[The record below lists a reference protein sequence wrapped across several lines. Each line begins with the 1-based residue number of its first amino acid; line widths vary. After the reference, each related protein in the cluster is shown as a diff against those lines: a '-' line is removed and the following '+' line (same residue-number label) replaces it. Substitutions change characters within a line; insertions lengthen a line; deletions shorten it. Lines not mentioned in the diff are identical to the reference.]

1 MKYVISKKK
10 ALLIS
15 RPNYVPLVRNTI
27 TKKTP
32 YKYKKVIS
40 NLSKNSNIILKQDKG
55 RGVVIMNHT
64 KYLEKCY
71 TILDSNQFTKLDQDP
86 TCYMENEVQRTLRKV
101 KSTMPQNVY
110 SKLYPSG
117 SCPSKFHRTAKMH
130 KLLTNNVDDLP
141 IRPIVSNTGTA
152 TYPKTA
158 KNLAK
163 LSSLLGTSDYTISNT
178 KTFVKQIRK
187 MEVPLGYKPVSF
199 DVTSLFTNVP
209 LDKTI
214 EIILK
219 RVYKKKEIITTI
231 QKHEM
236 KELIYLSTKY
246 VQFSFN
252 NEIYMQNDAVAMGSP
267 LGPVFAK
274 NVMVDLERTITPS
287 LSDKIKLWKRY
298 VDDTIAFFKSDE
310 IKNVLSTLN
319 SYYSNI
325 QFTMEI

>member
-86 TCYMENEVQRTLRKV
+86 TCYMENEVQRTLWKV

-117 SCPSKFHRTAKMH
+117 SCPGKFYGTANMH
-130 KLLTNNVDDLP
+130 KLLSNNVDDLP
-141 IRPIVSNTGTA
+141 LRSIISNIGTTTYQTA
-152 TYPKTA
+152 TY
-158 KNLAK
+158 LAK
-163 LSSLLGTSDYTISNT
+163 LLSPLGTSEYTISNT
-178 KTFVKQIRK
+178 KTFVKQIEK
-187 MEVPLGYKPVSF
+187 IKVPLGYKMVSF
-199 DVTSLFTNVP
+199 DLLSLFTNVP

-252 NEIYMQNDAVAMGSP
+252 NEIYMHNDAVAMGSP

-274 NVMVDLERTITPS
+274 NVMVELERTITPS